1 MRRVLV
7 LAFVLLMVPQF
18 ALADGS
24 PEEPLGWAL
33 SGGGFDDDILAGH
46 IVLDDNNV
54 VSAGSFITS
63 AIFEEE
69 SVESTGMLGDAD
81 SLLQSQTQLATGLQ
95 CKDMVAM
102 AQME

>member
-46 IVLDDNNV
+46 L
-54 VSAGSFITS
+54 
-63 AIFEEE
+63 
-69 SVESTGMLGDAD
+69 
-81 SLLQSQTQLATGLQ
+81 SLIHI
-95 CKDMVAM
+95 
-102 AQME
+102 